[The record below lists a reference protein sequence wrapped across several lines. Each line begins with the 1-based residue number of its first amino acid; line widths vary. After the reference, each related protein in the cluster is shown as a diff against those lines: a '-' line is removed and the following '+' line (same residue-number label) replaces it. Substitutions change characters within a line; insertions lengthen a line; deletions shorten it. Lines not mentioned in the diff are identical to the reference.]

1 MTHRPVSSRS
11 LSWAASLAFALAA
24 SGCHWKS
31 ATERAAEPIVARNAE
46 ARGGLDAWRK
56 VKTLSLSGKLDAG
69 TPRDPVKLARAF
81 QRSNTQVKADLRRAL
96 AQGAGGGDASPV
108 RLPFAMELKRPRRSR
123 VEIRFQ
129 GQTAVQVYDGTA
141 GWKLR
146 PFLGRREVEPF
157 TAEELRVAAQ
167 QADLDGPLVDH
178 EAKGSRV
185 ALLGTEPVDG
195 RDTYKL
201 EVTSGK
207 GEVRHVWVDAK
218 TSLDVMVDGT
228 RRMDGKPRLV
238 RTRLRDYRA
247 VDGVLIPFELE
258 TSVEGVRGSERI
270 VVERAMVNAPVDDR
284 RFAKPD

>member
-1 MTHRPVSSRS
+1 MTRRHVTLRR
-11 LSWAASLAFALAA
+11 LRCAAALAAALAA
-24 SGCHWKS
+24 SGCHWRS
-31 ATERAAEPIVARNAE
+31 AEERAAEPIAARNAD

-81 QRSNTQVKADLRRAL
+81 QRSSSQVKADLRRAL
-96 AQGAGGGDASPV
+96 AQGAGGDEARPV
-108 RLPFAMELKRPRRSR
+108 RLPFVMELKRPRKSR
-123 VEIRFQ
+123 VELRFQ
-129 GQTAVQVYDGTA
+129 GQTAVQVYDGTT

-185 ALLGTEPVDG
+185 ALLGTEQVDG
-195 RDTYKL
+195 RDAYKL

-218 TSLDVMVDGT
+218 SALDVMVDGT

-270 VVERAMVNAPVDDR
+270 VVERAVVNAPLDDR